1 MKSPY
6 WLLAAALFAGSV
18 QALPHYGPGPV
29 ANTERPA
36 SAPRAGNP
44 AVALRA
50 GMDKLL
56 AFLGADEKPSS
67 EALAEFLNSEI
78 APFFDFKHMAGSAGG
93 RLFERTSEQE
103 QNAMVEDVKRT
114 FLTKLAEKLGNYDK
128 QQVRFMPPRGGSD
141 GRTATV
147 SVAVLNPGSYPARL
161 DFRMYRARQQWRV
174 FDVAANGQSAIV
186 HFRRQ
191 LMRQAQ
197 ERQMRQMRPA
207 GPASPAMMAPQMRS
221 SMPNRCFDKTVFI
234 NGRAYNRTICP

>member
-6 WLLAAALFAGSV
+6 WLLAATLLAGSV

-29 ANTERPA
+29 PNMERPA

-56 AFLGADEKPSS
+56 AFLGSEEKPSP
-67 EALAEFLNSEI
+67 EALAEFLNNEI
-78 APFFDFKHMAGSAGG
+78 APFFDFNHMARSAGG
-93 RLFERTSEQE
+93 RSFERMSEQE
-103 QNAMVEDVKRT
+103 RNAMVENVKRT

-128 QQVRFMPPRGGSD
+128 QQVRFMPPRGGDD

-161 DFRMYRARQQWRV
+161 DFRMYRARHQWRV

-191 LMRQAQ
+191 FMRQAQ

-207 GPASPAMMAPQMRS
+207 GPAMMAPQMRS

-234 NGRAYNRTICP
+234 NGRAYTRTICP

>member
-18 QALPHYGPGPV
+18 QALPHYGPGPAPHNAGQV
-29 ANTERPA
+29 

-56 AFLGADEKPSS
+56 AFLGSEDKPSP
-67 EALAEFLNSEI
+67 EALAAFLNAEV
-78 APFFDFKHMAGSAGG
+78 APFFDFEHMARSAGG
-93 RLFERTSEQE
+93 RLFERMSEQE
-103 QNAMVEDVKRT
+103 QGDMVENVKRT
-114 FLTKLAEKLGNYDK
+114 FLTKLAKKLANYNK
-128 QQVRFMPPRGGSD
+128 QQVRFLPPRGGSD
-141 GRTATV
+141 GRTVTV

-161 DFRMYRARQQWRV
+161 DFRMYRARHQWRV

-191 LMRQAQ
+191 LMRQTQ
-197 ERQMRQMRPA
+197 ERQMRRMRPT
-207 GPASPAMMAPQMRS
+207 GPMPAPAMRS
-221 SMPNRCFDKTVFI
+221 SMPNRCFDKTVFL
-234 NGRAYNRTICP
+234 NGRAYTRTICP